1 MEALEDEQYQR
12 CAAYYK
18 DVQEQFRQV
27 SNSLQMDI
35 ERWYQRLADNNGI
48 SYASAKKFLKES
60 ELEEFKWTV
69 EQYIK
74 AGQENAIDQQW
85 MKELE
90 NASARHHIDYLTA
103 MKMQARQYAEL
114 LSAEFEGSI
123 TDFLHKSFSEQYYRT
138 AWEMANGMGVG
149 SNLARIDTRKID
161 ALIKRPWA

>member
-74 AGQENAIDQQW
+74 AGQERVG
-85 MKELE
+85 ECFCP
-90 NASARHHIDYLTA
+90 ASH
-103 MKMQARQYAEL
+103 
-114 LSAEFEGSI
+114 
-123 TDFLHKSFSEQYYRT
+123 
-138 AWEMANGMGVG
+138 
-149 SNLARIDTRKID
+149 
-161 ALIKRPWA
+161 